1 MTRRLIAT
9 AALAGLSWCLAATAG
24 PALAA
29 SQAPAPPQAGAAG
42 TPELLFDQ
50 GKRLFEAFQYDQAVP
65 LFDRVIAQLAPS
77 APSAMTGPIPKA
89 DLLVEAYELRARA
102 RFAQGDSLGTEQDFS
117 ALLAIQPSFK
127 LGPGISP
134 RVVGVFE
141 QVRKVTVGQIAVSLT
156 PPGNVDIDGRSYA
169 LQADPQIIDLPA
181 GDHTVTATRTGYQ
194 SLSQKFTIVASQVSP
209 LALSMDRTS
218 STLTVVSI
226 PDSVEVLLDGTS
238 RGKTVRNTGSEDGTA
253 SLLLTDLQAGS
264 HKLELTRACYT
275 SVEQTVTIDQPGDL
289 RTDPLRLTSTVA
301 TAKVTASE
309 PGASIFIDGVA
320 RGQAP
325 AEFTDVCAGTHLI
338 EVRGSTGRF
347 IDRRDWKAGDNTTIA
362 AALRSAFPIVSI
374 KAGSGLTADQLR
386 TNAEGA
392 LASAKQVLV
401 YAPAPADLEA
411 ALRGETLPADWLTVD
426 PTAPA
431 DAPPRVPREVT
442 RDLGKRLA
450 AKLGAQGVAVISP
463 GPDAYTFT
471 VALLAAGSGE
481 PDVASIPTA
490 DATARAAAMSR
501 LDAPLPSLVRPSI
514 ETSVVDLA
522 GTSGAVV
529 VRPDGVGAKAGLVVG
544 DIIVGAVGA
553 PVTSV
558 ADLRAKLGALKA
570 PTAEVTLD
578 VKKAAGDA
586 RKVTVPLAFA
596 ADALPMRDPSLLYN
610 HLLIALEDATK
621 VARTPA
627 ERSAAALNLAVV
639 DMHLG
644 NWDDALAALG
654 DAHLPDGRGVSA
666 GTVAYLSGLCLD
678 ALGRSG
684 EAQVAFTK
692 AAAAPQARLSLEGPL
707 VAPLARQR
715 LVRPAR

>member
-9 AALAGLSWCLAATAG
+9 AVLAGLSWCFAATG

-29 SQAPAPPQAGAAG
+29 RGAQASPQVGATG
-42 TPELLFDQ
+42 TPELLLDQ
-50 GKRLFEAFQYDQAVP
+50 GKKLFDAFQYDQAVP
-65 LFDRVIAQLAPS
+65 LFDRVIAQLAQP
-77 APSAMTGPIPKA
+77 AGAGPIQKA

-117 ALLAIQPSFK
+117 ALLTIQPSFK

-134 RVVGVFE
+134 RVVSVFE

-156 PPGNVDIDGRSYA
+156 PPGNVDIDGRSFA

-181 GDHTVTATRTGYQ
+181 GDHTVTAARTGYT
-194 SLSQKFTIVASQVSP
+194 SLNQKFTIVASQVSP
-209 LALSMDRTS
+209 LALTMDRSS

-226 PDSVEVLLDGTS
+226 PDGVEVLFDGTS

-264 HKLELTRACYT
+264 HKLQLLRACYT

-289 RTDPLRLTSTVA
+289 RTDPLRLASTVA

-325 AEFTDVCAGTHLI
+325 AEFTDVCAGPHLI

-347 IDRRDWKAGDNTTIA
+347 IDRREWKSGDNTTIT
-362 AALRSAFPIVSI
+362 AALRSAFPIVSA
-374 KAGSGLTADQLR
+374 KAGTGLTADQLR
-386 TNAEGA
+386 MNAERA
-392 LASAKQVLV
+392 LAAATQVLV
-401 YAPAPADLEA
+401 YSPSPADLDA
-411 ALRGETLPADWLTVD
+411 ALRGETLPADWLNVD
-426 PTAPA
+426 PAAPP
-431 DAPPRVPREVT
+431 DAAPRVPREVT
-442 RDLGKRLA
+442 RDLGKRIA
-450 AKLGAQGVAVISP
+450 GKLGAQGVAVISP
-463 GPDAYTFT
+463 GPDAYTFA

-481 PDVASIPTA
+481 PDVTSIPTA
-490 DATARAAAMSR
+490 DAAARNAAMSR
-501 LDAPLPSLVRPSI
+501 LDAPLPPLVRPSI
-514 ETSVVDLA
+514 ETSVVDLV

-544 DIIVGAVGA
+544 DVIVAAAGA

-558 ADLRAKLGALKA
+558 ADLRARLDGLKA
-570 PTAEVTLD
+570 PVAEVTID
-578 VKKAAGDA
+578 VKKATGEA

-610 HLLIALEDATK
+610 HLLISLEDAAK

-627 ERSAAALNLAVV
+627 ERAADAVNLAIV
-639 DMHLG
+639 DMRLG
-644 NWDDALAALG
+644 NWDEAQAALN
-654 DAHLPDGRGVSA
+654 DAHLPEGRGVSA

-678 ALGRSG
+678 ALGRSA
-684 EAQVAFTK
+684 EAQAAFTK

>member
-1 MTRRLIAT
+1 M
-9 AALAGLSWCLAATAG
+9 
-24 PALAA
+24 
-29 SQAPAPPQAGAAG
+29 
-42 TPELLFDQ
+42 
-50 GKRLFEAFQYDQAVP
+50 
-65 LFDRVIAQLAPS
+65 
-77 APSAMTGPIPKA
+77 
-89 DLLVEAYELRARA
+89 
-102 RFAQGDSLGTEQDFS
+102 
-117 ALLAIQPSFK
+117 
-127 LGPGISP
+127 
-134 RVVGVFE
+134 
-141 QVRKVTVGQIAVSLT
+141 
-156 PPGNVDIDGRSYA
+156 
-169 LQADPQIIDLPA
+169 
-181 GDHTVTATRTGYQ
+181 
-194 SLSQKFTIVASQVSP
+194 
-209 LALSMDRTS
+209 
-218 STLTVVSI
+218 
-226 PDSVEVLLDGTS
+226 
-238 RGKTVRNTGSEDGTA
+238 
-253 SLLLTDLQAGS
+253 
-264 HKLELTRACYT
+264 
-275 SVEQTVTIDQPGDL
+275 
-289 RTDPLRLTSTVA
+289 
-301 TAKVTASE
+301 
-309 PGASIFIDGVA
+309 
-320 RGQAP
+320 
-325 AEFTDVCAGTHLI
+325 
-338 EVRGSTGRF
+338 
-347 IDRRDWKAGDNTTIA
+347 
-362 AALRSAFPIVSI
+362 RSAFPIVSA
-374 KAGSGLTADQLR
+374 KAGTGLTADQLR
-386 TNAEGA
+386 TKAEGA

-463 GPDAYTFT
+463 GPDVYTFT
-471 VALLAAGSGE
+471 VSLLAAGSGE

-558 ADLRAKLGALKA
+558 ADLRAKLGGLKA

-644 NWDDALAALG
+644 NWDDALVALG

-684 EAQVAFTK
+684 EAQAAFTK

>member
-1 MTRRLIAT
+1 MTRQLIAT
-9 AALAGLSWCLAATAG
+9 AALAALSWSFVAVG
-24 PALAA
+24 PAQAA
-29 SQAPAPPQAGAAG
+29 GAPQVPPQVGATG

-50 GKRLFEAFQYDQAVP
+50 GKKLFDAFQYDQAVP
-65 LFDRVIAQLAPS
+65 LFDRVIAQLAQPAS
-77 APSAMTGPIPKA
+77 AGPLQKV
-89 DLLVEAYELRARA
+89 DLLVQAYELRARS

-117 ALLAIQPSFK
+117 ALLTIQPSFK

-134 RVVGVFE
+134 RVVSVFE

-181 GDHTVTATRTGYQ
+181 GDHTVTATRTGY
-194 SLSQKFTIVASQVSP
+194 SSITQKFTIVASQVSP
-209 LALSMDRTS
+209 LALTMDRSS

-226 PDSVEVLLDGTS
+226 PDNVEVMFDGTS

-264 HKLELTRACYT
+264 HKLQLLRDCYT

-289 RTDPLRLTSTVA
+289 RTDPLRLASTVA
-301 TAKVTASE
+301 TAKVTTSE

-325 AEFTDVCAGTHLI
+325 AEFTDVCAGPHLI

-347 IDRRDWKAGDNTTIA
+347 IDRREWKAGDNTTVA
-362 AALRSAFPIVSI
+362 AALRSAFPIVSA
-374 KAGSGLTADQLR
+374 KAGAGLTADQLR
-386 TNAEGA
+386 VNAERA
-392 LASAKQVLV
+392 LAAATQVLV
-401 YAPAPADLEA
+401 YSPAPADLEA
-411 ALRGETLPADWLTVD
+411 ALRGETLPADWLNVD
-426 PTAPA
+426 PAAPP
-431 DAPPRVPREVT
+431 DAAPRVPREVT

-450 AKLGAQGVAVISP
+450 GKLGTQGVAVISP

-481 PDVASIPTA
+481 PDVTSIPTA
-490 DATARAAAMSR
+490 DVAARNAAMSR
-501 LDAPLPSLVRPSI
+501 LDAPLPPLVRPSI

-529 VRPDGVGAKAGLVVG
+529 VRSDGVGAKAGLVVG
-544 DIIVGAVGA
+544 DIIVAAAGS

-558 ADLRAKLGALKA
+558 ADLRARLGTLKA
-570 PTAEVTLD
+570 PTAEVTID
-578 VKKAAGDA
+578 VKKATGEA

-610 HLLIALEDATK
+610 HLLISLEDAAK

-627 ERSAAALNLAVV
+627 ERAADAVNLAIV
-639 DMHLG
+639 DMRLG
-644 NWDDALAALG
+644 NWDEAQTALG

-666 GTVAYLSGLCLD
+666 GTVAYLQGLCLD
-678 ALGRSG
+678 VLGRSG
-684 EAQVAFTK
+684 EAQAAFTK